1 MSNYFNHEQ
10 KKLGDYIVDHLG
22 TQSTTFSK
30 YEFLKSLQLIWPSLT
45 EIDMALSKTSYDRKK
60 IEGQFSQKVRGHKF
74 HDEVAIAFGNHSA
87 SAFEKNE
94 DDLCSLIL
102 PLKGTHQITESEN
115 KFTSDS
121 RDEHGFFLTGGAASS
136 ITSDVE
142 AIAISL
148 NPEKLQKVM
157 RHFAK
162 NKNVNVPHI
171 AHKLDFKSVR
181 LNDLRT
187 SFLQSINSAGYFGA
201 FDQVTADMIMRHT
214 ALMILVSIGE
224 EVSQKSYTNNSQ
236 IIDKLCARMY
246 SKLSETYTLTFMESF
261 SGLSARVLQKEFNK
275 RFGLSP
281 FSWLNEQRLFRARDM
296 LTESSLNKNVSE
308 VSRECGFSH
317 LGRFSVNFKRKFGVS
332 ANSFKNN
339 KKK

>member
-10 KKLGDYIVDHLG
+10 KKIGDYIVDHLG
-22 TQSTTFSK
+22 TQLSTFSK
-30 YEFLKSLQLIWPSLT
+30 YEFLKSLKLIWPALT
-45 EIDMALSKTSYDRKK
+45 ELDLASMKTSFDKK
-60 IEGQFSQKVRGHKF
+60 KLDDQFHHRLRAYKF
-74 HDEVAIAFGNHSA
+74 HDEVAIALGNHSA
-87 SAFEKNE
+87 TAFEKIE
-94 DDLCSLIL
+94 DGLCSLIL
-102 PLKGTHQITESEN
+102 PLKGTHHIVESEN

-121 RDEHGFFLTGGAASS
+121 KEQHGIFITGSEARSFTTD
-136 ITSDVE
+136 IE

-148 NPEKLQKVM
+148 NPDKLQSMM

-171 AHKLDFKSVR
+171 SHLLDFKSVR

-201 FDQVTADMIMRHT
+201 FDQVTADMIMRHI
-214 ALMILVSIGE
+214 ALMILVSMGE
-224 EVSQKSYTNNSQ
+224 EVKQKAYTNNSQ

-281 FSWLNEQRLFRARDM
+281 FSWLNEQRLFRARDI
-296 LTESSLNKNVSE
+296 LSDPNFCKTVSE
-308 VSRECGFSH
+308 VCRDCGFSH
-317 LGRFSVNFKRKFGVS
+317 LGRFSVSFKHKFGVS

-339 KKK
+339 K